1 MSAPEQA
8 IALPSSRETRPR
20 SFERLRGVRL
30 GPHHL
35 ALAGVLA
42 LSAVVNMHRLSQ
54 NGYGNIFYSAG
65 VKSMLHSWH
74 NFFFVSFDPGGL
86 IMVDKPPLGLWVQA
100 LSAKLF
106 GFTPLAVLLPEAII
120 GVLSVA
126 LLYLVLARR
135 LGGWAGVAGAL
146 ALAVFPSFVAI
157 SRTNNVDALLI
168 LLMILA
174 CEAALRAC
182 ERGRWGALLASGA
195 LVGLAFNTKTLAAY
209 LIVPGIALAFLLCA
223 PGSLR
228 KRLLQLLAAGAVLLA
243 VSAAWMLAV
252 ELTPASQRPFVGSST
267 DNTELGLTFSYNGFG
282 RVGGQTGGPGQIPV
296 GTGGVGKRVVVG
308 KGGSAK
314 PSPVRTVKAPS
325 APPVFLA
332 NGRERNPI
340 AFGGPVGPL
349 RLFER
354 GLGNQGAWLLPF
366 ALVGLLGFALLVLM
380 PERGGQE
387 SRGGEELKQR
397 GDGHPAI
404 DVEEQRGNED
414 PAVGGGE
421 QHSSEP
427 PRRYPDRRDPRL
439 ALLVVLGGWLLVEA
453 AVLSLSKGIVHP
465 YYVSAL
471 GPGVAAMF
479 GTGAYAFARF
489 ARRGD
494 WRLLLLAGAAGATVP
509 AQLVLLHRD
518 HYMSWFTAP
527 LIAATIAT
535 LLLIAVL
542 SLTPTLRGLAPGAIA
557 LLIGVLCIA
566 PAVYGASNWLAPVQS
581 TFPAAGPRA
590 AAGPGGYGV
599 NDEHVKVDRSLLNYA
614 EGHGAGTRWSV
625 LVDAANTA
633 SPMILLG
640 GHAGS
645 LGGFSG
651 TDPALDGRRL
661 GLYVAS
667 SKARYVLL
675 GGEFSTRGGTKATEA
690 VQRVCRVVPTRTWL
704 PRPLEPNGLILFDC
718 AGRARQLAAS

>member
-1 MSAPEQA
+1 MSATQPA
-8 IALPSSRETRPR
+8 ATLARPR
-20 SFERLRGVRL
+20 RALASPLQRL
-30 GPHHL
+30 GLHHL

-42 LSAVVNMHRLSQ
+42 LSAVLNVHRLSQ

-65 VKSMLHSWH
+65 VKSMLRSWH

-86 IMVDKPPLGLWVQA
+86 IMVDKPPLGLWLQA
-100 LSAKLF
+100 ASAKLF
-106 GFTPLAVLLPEAII
+106 GFAPLSLLLPEAII
-120 GVLSVA
+120 GVLAVA

-174 CEAALRAC
+174 GEAALRAC
-182 ERGRWGALLASGA
+182 ERGRWVPLLCSGA

-209 LIVPGIALAFLLCA
+209 LVAPPIALAFALCA
-223 PGSLR
+223 AGSLR
-228 KRLLQLLAAGAVLLA
+228 RRLVQLLAAAAVLLA

-296 GTGGVGKRVVVG
+296 GAGGVAKRVTPAPG
-308 KGGSAK
+308 AAK
-314 PSPVRTVKAPS
+314 PSPVRTVKATNPQ
-325 APPVFLA
+325 AVFLA

-349 RLFER
+349 RLFQR
-354 GLGNQGAWLLPF
+354 GLDSQGAWLLPF
-366 ALVGLLGFALLVLM
+366 AMVGLLAFALLVLM
-380 PERGGQE
+380 PGSAAE
-387 SRGGEELKQR
+387 
-397 GDGHPAI
+397 
-404 DVEEQRGNED
+404 
-414 PAVGGGE
+414 
-421 QHSSEP
+421 
-427 PRRYPDRRDPRL
+427 RDPDGAAAPSSHATLDGSRAGWWTRVDRPHL
-439 ALLVVLGGWLLVEA
+439 ALLIVFGGWLVVEA

-471 GPGVAAMF
+471 GPGVATMF
-479 GTGAYAFARF
+479 GAGAYAFARF
-489 ARRGD
+489 ATRRD
-494 WRLLLLAGAAGATVP
+494 WRLLLLAVAAAATVP
-509 AQLVLLHRD
+509 AQLVLLHHD
-518 HYMSWFTAP
+518 HYMLWFTAP
-527 LIAATIAT
+527 LIAATVAT
-535 LLLIAVL
+535 VALVGLLSLVPSVRRAAPAALALVLGVLLIA
-542 SLTPTLRGLAPGAIA
+542 PG
-557 LLIGVLCIA
+557 
-566 PAVYGASNWLAPVQS
+566 VYAASNWLAPVQS

-599 NDEHVKVDRSLLNYA
+599 DTRHVDVDRALLRYVA
-614 EGHGAGTRWSV
+614 SHGQGSRWSV
-625 LVDAANTA
+625 LADASNTA

-640 GHAGS
+640 SDAGS

-651 TDPALDGRRL
+651 TDPALDGRGL
-661 GLYVAS
+661 GAYVRGGE
-667 SKARYVLL
+667 ARYVLL

-690 VQRVCRVVPTRTWL
+690 VQRACRVVHARTWL
-704 PRPLEPNGLILFDC
+704 PRPLQPDGLILFDC
-718 AGRARQLAAS
+718 AGRARQLAAA

>member
-8 IALPSSRETRPR
+8 VSLPRAQETRAR
-20 SFERLRGVRL
+20 SFERLRGLRL

-35 ALAGVLA
+35 ALACVLA
-42 LSAVVNMHRLSQ
+42 VSAVVNVHRISQ

-65 VKSMLHSWH
+65 VKSMLRSWH

-146 ALAVFPSFVAI
+146 ALAVFPSFVAV

-182 ERGRWGALLASGA
+182 ERGRWGALLCSGA

-209 LIVPGIALAFLLCA
+209 LVVPGIALAFLLCA

-267 DNTELGLTFSYNGFG
+267 DNSELGLTFSYNGFG

-296 GTGGVGKRVVVG
+296 GTGGVAKRVAPG
-308 KGGSAK
+308 KGGTAK
-314 PSPVRTVKAPS
+314 PSPVHTVKAPS

-366 ALVGLLGFALLVLM
+366 ALVGLLGLALLVLM
-380 PERGGQE
+380 PERGEREPRLIEGLSTE
-387 SRGGEELKQR
+387 T
-397 GDGHPAI
+397 
-404 DVEEQRGNED
+404 EQPG
-414 PAVGGGE
+414 AGAT
-421 QHSSEP
+421 
-427 PRRYPDRRDPRL
+427 PRSFPDRRDPRL
-439 ALLVVLGGWLLVEA
+439 ALLIVLGGWLLAEA

-479 GTGAYAFARF
+479 GAGAYAFAQF
-489 ARRGD
+489 AGRRD
-494 WRLLLLAGAAGATVP
+494 WRLLLLAGAAAATVP

-527 LIAATIAT
+527 LIAATIAA
-535 LLLIAVL
+535 LLLVAAL
-542 SLTPTLRGLAPGAIA
+542 SLMPALRRLAPGAIA

-566 PAVYGASNWLAPVQS
+566 PAVYAASNWLAPVQS

-590 AAGPGGYGV
+590 ASGPGGYGV
-599 NDEHVKVDRSLLNYA
+599 NDEHVKVDRSLLDYA
-614 EGHGAGTRWSV
+614 EGHRAGTRWSV

-640 GHAGS
+640 GRAGS

-651 TDPALDGRRL
+651 TDPALDGRGL
-661 GLYVAS
+661 GAYVAAG
-667 SKARYVLL
+667 KARYVLL

-718 AGRARQLAAS
+718 AGRARPLAAS

>member
-8 IALPSSRETRPR
+8 LALPSSHETRAR
-20 SFERLRGVRL
+20 SLERLRGVRL

-42 LSAVVNMHRLSQ
+42 LSAVVNMHRISQ

-65 VKSMLHSWH
+65 VKSMLRSWH
-74 NFFFVSFDPGGL
+74 NFLFVSFDPGGL

-182 ERGRWGALLASGA
+182 ERGRWGALLWSGA
-195 LVGLAFNTKTLAAY
+195 LVGLAFNCKTLAAY
-209 LIVPGIALAFLLCA
+209 LIVPALALAFLLCA

-296 GTGGVGKRVVVG
+296 GTGGVAKRVAPG
-308 KGGSAK
+308 KGRSAK
-314 PSPVRTVKAPS
+314 PSPVHTVKAPS

-380 PERGGQE
+380 PEREGRE
-387 SRGGEELKQR
+387 SRVGEELQRRGGE
-397 GDGHPAI
+397 HPAL
-404 DVEEQRGNED
+404 DGEEQ
-414 PAVGGGE
+414 
-421 QHSSEP
+421 SSVP
-427 PRRYPDRRDPRL
+427 PRERPDRRDPRL
-439 ALLVVLGGWLLVEA
+439 AVLIVLGGWLLAEA

-471 GPGVAAMF
+471 GPGVAAML
-479 GTGAYAFARF
+479 GAGAYAFAQF
-489 ARRGD
+489 ARRRD
-494 WRLLLLAGAAGATVP
+494 WRLLLLAAAAATTVP
-509 AQLVLLHRD
+509 AQIVLLHRD

-535 LLLIAVL
+535 LLLVALLALV
-542 SLTPTLRGLAPGAIA
+542 PKLRRLAPGATA
-557 LLIGVLCIA
+557 LVLGVLCIA
-566 PAVYGASNWLAPVQS
+566 PAVYAASNWLAPVQS

-590 AAGPGGYGV
+590 ASGPGGYGV
-599 NDEHVKVDRSLLNYA
+599 NDEHVKVDRSLLDYA

-640 GHAGS
+640 GQAGS

-651 TDPALDGRRL
+651 TDPALDGRGL
-661 GLYVAS
+661 GVYVAS
-667 SKARYVLL
+667 DKARYVLL

-704 PRPLEPNGLILFDC
+704 PRPLQPNGLILFDC

>member
-1 MSAPEQA
+1 MSAPGRA
-8 IALPSSRETRPR
+8 ATLPASRRPLAAG
-20 SFERLRGVRL
+20 FERLRALRPGL
-30 GPHHL
+30 HHV

-42 LSAVVNMHRLSQ
+42 LSAVLDLHRLSQ

-65 VKSMLHSWH
+65 VKSMLRSWH

-86 IMVDKPPLGLWVQA
+86 LMVDKPPLGLWLQA
-100 LSAKLF
+100 ASAELF
-106 GFTPLAVLLPEAII
+106 GFTPTSLLLPEAIM
-120 GVLSVA
+120 GVLAVA
-126 LLYLVLARR
+126 LLYYVLARR
-135 LGGWAGVAGAL
+135 LGGWAGVAGAA

-157 SRTNNVDALLI
+157 SRTNNVDAPLI

-182 ERGRWGALLASGA
+182 ERGRWGALLWSGA
-195 LVGLAFNTKTLAAY
+195 LIGLAFNTKTLAAY
-209 LIVPGIALAFLLCA
+209 LIVPPIALAFLLCA
-223 PGSLR
+223 PGPLR
-228 KRLLQLLAAGAVLLA
+228 RRLAQLLAAGAVLLA

-252 ELTPASQRPFVGSST
+252 EVTPASQRPFVGSST

-296 GTGGVGKRVVVG
+296 GAGGVAKRVTPSKRG
-308 KGGSAK
+308 AAA
-314 PSPVRTVKAPS
+314 PSPVRTVKVPS

-366 ALVGLLGFALLVLM
+366 ALVGLLGFALLVLL
-380 PERGGQE
+380 PGRADGQGAA
-387 SRGGEELKQR
+387 RA
-397 GDGHPAI
+397 DGQAGANRQTSARP
-404 DVEEQRGNED
+404 G
-414 PAVGGGE
+414 
-421 QHSSEP
+421 
-427 PRRYPDRRDPRL
+427 RRDPRL
-439 ALLVVLGGWLLVEA
+439 AVLIVLGGWLLIEA

-471 GPGVAAMF
+471 GPGVAAMVGA
-479 GTGAYAFARF
+479 GTYAFAQF
-489 ARRGD
+489 ARRPD
-494 WRLLLLAGAAGATVP
+494 WRLLLLVAAAAATVP
-509 AQLVLLHRD
+509 AQIVLLHRD

-527 LIAATIAT
+527 LIAATLAT
-535 LLLIAVL
+535 LLLVGVL
-542 SLTPTLRGLAPGAIA
+542 ALTRLRPLAPCAIA
-557 LLIGVLCIA
+557 LVLGTLLIA
-566 PAVYGASNWLAPVQS
+566 PAVYAASNWLAPVQS

-599 NDEHVKVDRSLLNYA
+599 NDEHVSVDRALLDYVEA
-614 EGHGAGTRWSV
+614 HGAGTRWSV
-625 LVDAANTA
+625 LTDAANTA

-640 GHAGS
+640 GAAGS

-651 TDPALDGRRL
+651 TDPSLDGPGL
-661 GLYVAS
+661 GAYVRTRQ
-667 SKARYVLL
+667 ARYVIL
-675 GGEFSTRGGTKATEA
+675 GGEFSTRGGTRATEA
-690 VQRVCRVVPTRTWL
+690 VQRACRVVHTRSWL

-718 AGRARQLAAS
+718 AGRERQLASS

>member
-1 MSAPEQA
+1 MNAPEQA
-8 IALPSSRETRPR
+8 VTLPSSHETRAR
-20 SFERLRGVRL
+20 SLERLRGVRL
-30 GPHHL
+30 GPDHL

-42 LSAVVNMHRLSQ
+42 LSAVVNVHRLSQ

-65 VKSMLHSWH
+65 VKSMLRSWH

-182 ERGRWGALLASGA
+182 ERGRWGALLCSGA

-228 KRLLQLLAAGAVLLA
+228 KRLSQLLAAGAVLLA
-243 VSAAWMLAV
+243 VSAVWMLAV

-296 GTGGVGKRVVVG
+296 GAGGVGKRVAPG

-314 PSPVRTVKAPS
+314 PSPVHTVKAPS
-325 APPVFLA
+325 APPVFLS

-387 SRGGEELKQR
+387 SRVGDDLKQR
-397 GDGHPAI
+397 GGEDPAA
-404 DVEEQRGNED
+404 DVEEQRS
-414 PAVGGGE
+414 GG
-421 QHSSEP
+421 P
-427 PRRYPDRRDPRL
+427 PRGRPDRRWPIFDRSRL
-439 ALLVVLGGWLLVEA
+439 ALLIVLGGWLLAEA

-479 GTGAYAFARF
+479 GAGAYAFAQF

-494 WRLLLLAGAAGATVP
+494 WRLLLLAGAAAATVP

-518 HYMSWFTAP
+518 HYMSWFTTP
-527 LIAATIAT
+527 LIAATIAA
-535 LLLIAVL
+535 LLLVAVL
-542 SLTPTLRGLAPGAIA
+542 SLMPALRRLAPGAIA
-557 LLIGVLCIA
+557 LVIGVLCIA

-590 AAGPGGYGV
+590 ASGPGGYGV

-625 LVDAANTA
+625 FVDAANTA

-640 GHAGS
+640 GQAGS

-651 TDPALDGRRL
+651 TDPALDGRGL
-661 GLYVAS
+661 GVYVAS
-667 SKARYVLL
+667 GKARYVLL
-675 GGEFSTRGGTKATEA
+675 GGEFSTRGGTMATEA

-718 AGRARQLAAS
+718 AGRARQLAAA

>member
-1 MSAPEQA
+1 MSAPGQA
-8 IALPSSRETRPR
+8 VTRPSAHR
-20 SFERLRGVRL
+20 TRARGFERLRGARL

-42 LSAVVNMHRLSQ
+42 LSAVVNTHRLSQ

-65 VKSMLHSWH
+65 VKSMLRSWH

-126 LLYLVLARR
+126 LLYLLLARR
-135 LGGWAGVAGAL
+135 IGGWGGVAGAL

-182 ERGRWGALLASGA
+182 ERGRWAALLCSGA
-195 LVGLAFNTKTLAAY
+195 LVGLAFNTKTLAAF
-209 LIVPGIALAFLLCA
+209 LIVPPIALAFLLCA

-228 KRLLQLLAAGAVLLA
+228 KRLLQLLAGGAVLLA

-267 DNTELGLTFSYNGFG
+267 DNSELGLTFSYNGFG

-296 GTGGVGKRVVVG
+296 GAGGVAKRVAPG
-308 KGGSAK
+308 RGGSAK
-314 PSPVRTVKAPS
+314 PSPVHTVKAPS
-325 APPVFLA
+325 TPPVFLA

-366 ALVGLLGFALLVLM
+366 ALVGLLAFALLVLV
-380 PERGGQE
+380 PG
-387 SRGGEELKQR
+387 RGGEESRVGADLQQGG
-397 GDGHPAI
+397 GD
-404 DVEEQRGNED
+404 E
-414 PAVGGGE
+414 PAVDGE
-421 QHSSEP
+421 RQPSGAA
-427 PRRYPDRRDPRL
+427 PRGHPDRRDPRV
-439 ALLVVLGGWLLVEA
+439 ALLIVLGGWLLAEA

-479 GTGAYAFARF
+479 GAGGYAFARF
-489 ARRGD
+489 AKRRD
-494 WRLLLLAGAAGATVP
+494 WRLLLLAGAAAATVP

-518 HYMSWFTAP
+518 HYMSWFGTP
-527 LIAATIAT
+527 LIAATVAA
-535 LLLIAVL
+535 LLLAGAL
-542 SLTPTLRGLAPGAIA
+542 SLLPAVRRLAPGAIA
-557 LLIGVLCIA
+557 LLLGVLCIA
-566 PAVYGASNWLAPVQS
+566 PGVYAASNWLAPVQS

-590 AAGPGGYGV
+590 ASGPGGYGV
-599 NDEHVKVDRSLLNYA
+599 NDEHVEVDRSLLNYV

-625 LVDAANTA
+625 LVDASNTA

-651 TDPALDGRRL
+651 TDPALDGRGL
-661 GLYVAS
+661 GDYVAAGE
-667 SKARYVLL
+667 ARYVLL

-704 PRPLEPNGLILFDC
+704 PRPLQPNGLILFDC
-718 AGRARQLAAS
+718 AGRARRLAAA

>member
-8 IALPSSRETRPR
+8 VSLPRSQETRAR
-20 SFERLRGVRL
+20 SFERLRGLRL

-42 LSAVVNMHRLSQ
+42 LSAVVNLHRISQ

-65 VKSMLHSWH
+65 VKSMLRSWH

-146 ALAVFPSFVAI
+146 ALAVFPSFVAV

-182 ERGRWGALLASGA
+182 ERGRWGALLCSGA

-209 LIVPGIALAFLLCA
+209 LVVPGIALAFLLCA

-267 DNTELGLTFSYNGFG
+267 DNSELGLTFSYNGFG

-296 GTGGVGKRVVVG
+296 GTGGVAKRVAPG
-308 KGGSAK
+308 KGGTAK
-314 PSPVRTVKAPS
+314 PSPVHTVKAPS

-366 ALVGLLGFALLVLM
+366 ALVGLLGLALLVLM
-380 PERGGQE
+380 PERGEREPRLIEGLSTE
-387 SRGGEELKQR
+387 T
-397 GDGHPAI
+397 
-404 DVEEQRGNED
+404 EQPG
-414 PAVGGGE
+414 AGAT
-421 QHSSEP
+421 
-427 PRRYPDRRDPRL
+427 PRSFPDRRDPRL
-439 ALLVVLGGWLLVEA
+439 ALLIVLGGWLLAEA

-479 GTGAYAFARF
+479 GAGAYAFAQF
-489 ARRGD
+489 AGRRD
-494 WRLLLLAGAAGATVP
+494 WRLLLLAGAAAATVP

-527 LIAATIAT
+527 LIAATIAA
-535 LLLIAVL
+535 LLLVAAL
-542 SLTPTLRGLAPGAIA
+542 SLMPALRRLAPGAIA
-557 LLIGVLCIA
+557 LLVGVLCIA
-566 PAVYGASNWLAPVQS
+566 PAVYAASNWLAPVQS

-590 AAGPGGYGV
+590 ASGPGGYGV
-599 NDEHVKVDRSLLNYA
+599 NDEHVKVDRSLLDYA
-614 EGHGAGTRWSV
+614 EGHRAGTRWSV

-640 GHAGS
+640 GRAGS

-651 TDPALDGRRL
+651 TDPALDGRGL
-661 GLYVAS
+661 GVYVAAG
-667 SKARYVLL
+667 KARYVLL

-718 AGRARQLAAS
+718 AGRARRLAAS

>member
-1 MSAPEQA
+1 MNTPEQA
-8 IALPSSRETRPR
+8 ATLPSSRETRAR
-20 SFERLRGVRL
+20 RIERLRSVRL

-35 ALAGVLA
+35 ALACVLA
-42 LSAVVNMHRLSQ
+42 LSAVVNIHRLSQ

-65 VKSMLHSWH
+65 VKSMLRSWH

-209 LIVPGIALAFLLCA
+209 LIVPPIALAFLLCA

-228 KRLLQLLAAGAVLLA
+228 KRLLQLLAGGAVLLA

-296 GTGGVGKRVVVG
+296 GAGGVGKRVAPG
-308 KGGSAK
+308 KSGSVK
-314 PSPVRTVKAPS
+314 PSPVHTVKAPS
-325 APPVFLA
+325 TPPVFLA

-366 ALVGLLGFALLVLM
+366 ALVGLLGFALLVLI
-380 PERGGQE
+380 PERDGQQ
-387 SRGGEELKQR
+387 SR
-397 GDGHPAI
+397 
-404 DVEEQRGNED
+404 
-414 PAVGGGE
+414 
-421 QHSSEP
+421 
-427 PRRYPDRRDPRL
+427 DRRDPRL
-439 ALLVVLGGWLLVEA
+439 AVLIVLGGWLLVEA

-471 GPGVAAMF
+471 GPGVAAMV
-479 GTGAYAFARF
+479 GAGAYAFTQFTRQ
-489 ARRGD
+489 RD
-494 WRLLLLAGAAGATVP
+494 WRLLLLVAAGAATVP
-509 AQLVLLHRD
+509 AQIVLLHRD
-518 HYMSWFTAP
+518 HYMSWFTP
-527 LIAATIAT
+527 VLIAATIAA
-535 LLLIAVL
+535 LVLVAVL
-542 SLTPTLRGLAPGAIA
+542 SLTAALRRLAPAAIA
-557 LLIGVLCIA
+557 LAIGVLCIA

-590 AAGPGGYGV
+590 ASGPGGYGV
-599 NDEHVKVDRSLLNYA
+599 NDEHVKVDRSLLDYA

-640 GHAGS
+640 GRAGS

-651 TDPALDGRRL
+651 TDPALDGRGL
-661 GLYVAS
+661 GAYVAGG
-667 SKARYVLL
+667 KARYVLL

-704 PRPLEPNGLILFDC
+704 PRPLQPNGLILFDC
-718 AGRARQLAAS
+718 AGRARRLAAS

>member
-1 MSAPEQA
+1 MSATQPA
-8 IALPSSRETRPR
+8 ATLARPR
-20 SFERLRGVRL
+20 RALASPLQRL
-30 GPHHL
+30 GLHHL

-42 LSAVVNMHRLSQ
+42 LSAVLNVHRLSQ

-65 VKSMLHSWH
+65 VKSMLRSWH

-100 LSAKLF
+100 ASAKLF
-106 GFTPLAVLLPEAII
+106 GFSPLSLLLPEAII
-120 GVLSVA
+120 GVLAVA
-126 LLYLVLARR
+126 LLYFVLARR

-174 CEAALRAC
+174 GEAALRAC
-182 ERGRWGALLASGA
+182 ERGRWVPLLCSGA

-209 LIVPGIALAFLLCA
+209 LIAPPIALAFVLCA
-223 PGSLR
+223 GGSLR
-228 KRLLQLLAAGAVLLA
+228 RRLVQLLAAGAVLLA

-296 GTGGVGKRVVVG
+296 GAGGVAKRVAPATG
-308 KGGSAK
+308 AAK
-314 PSPVRTVKAPS
+314 PSPVRTVKATN
-325 APPVFLA
+325 APAVFLA

-340 AFGGPVGPL
+340 AFGRPVGPL

-366 ALVGLLGFALLVLM
+366 AVVGLLAFALLVLM
-380 PERGGQE
+380 PA
-387 SRGGEELKQR
+387 SGGELDADPGGFSHAAPR
-397 GDGHPAI
+397 GSREGWWTHVDL
-404 DVEEQRGNED
+404 R
-414 PAVGGGE
+414 
-421 QHSSEP
+421 
-427 PRRYPDRRDPRL
+427 RL
-439 ALLVVLGGWLLVEA
+439 ALLIVFGGWLVIEGG
-453 AVLSLSKGIVHP
+453 VLSLSKGIVHP

-479 GTGAYAFARF
+479 GAGAYAFARF
-489 ARRGD
+489 ATRRD
-494 WRLLLLAGAAGATVP
+494 WRLLLLALAAGATVP

-527 LIAATIAT
+527 LIAATVVTVA
-535 LLLIAVL
+535 LVGVLSLVPSVRRAAPGALALVLAVLLIA
-542 SLTPTLRGLAPGAIA
+542 PG
-557 LLIGVLCIA
+557 
-566 PAVYGASNWLAPVQS
+566 VYAASNWLAPVQS

-599 NDEHVKVDRSLLNYA
+599 DTQHVAVDRALLRYLA
-614 EGHGAGTRWSV
+614 AHGQGSRWSV
-625 LVDAANTA
+625 LADASNTA

-640 GHAGS
+640 SDAGS

-651 TDPALDGRRL
+651 TDPALDGPGL
-661 GLYVAS
+661 GAYVS
-667 SKARYVLL
+667 SGEARYVLL

-690 VQRVCRVVPTRTWL
+690 VQQACRVVHTRSWL
-704 PRPLEPNGLILFDC
+704 RRPLQSDGLILFDC
-718 AGRARQLAAS
+718 AGRARQLAAA

>member
-1 MSAPEQA
+1 MSAPGQA
-8 IALPSSRETRPR
+8 ATLPSSRETRAR
-20 SFERLRGVRL
+20 GFERLRGVRP

-65 VKSMLHSWH
+65 VKSMLRSWH

-106 GFTPLAVLLPEAII
+106 AFTPLAVLLPEAII

-126 LLYLVLARR
+126 LLHLLLARR

-182 ERGRWGALLASGA
+182 ERGRWGALLCSGA
-195 LVGLAFNTKTLAAY
+195 LVGLAFNCKTLAAY
-209 LIVPGIALAFLLCA
+209 LIVPPIALAFLLCA

-228 KRLLQLLAAGAVLLA
+228 KRLLQLLAGGAVLLA

-296 GTGGVGKRVVVG
+296 GAGGVGKRVAPG

-314 PSPVRTVKAPS
+314 PSPVHTVTAPS

-380 PERGGQE
+380 PERGGRE
-387 SRGGEELKQR
+387 SRVGEQLRRR
-397 GDGHPAI
+397 G
-404 DVEEQRGNED
+404 RED
-414 PAVGGGE
+414 PAVDGE
-421 QHSSEP
+421 QQHSGAAPSRE
-427 PRRYPDRRDPRL
+427 PDRRWPIFDRSRVAVL
-439 ALLVVLGGWLLVEA
+439 IVLGGWLLVEA

-479 GTGAYAFARF
+479 GAGAYAFAQF

-494 WRLLLLAGAAGATVP
+494 WRLLLLAGAAAATVP

-518 HYMSWFTAP
+518 HYMLWFTVP
-527 LIAATIAT
+527 LIAATIAA
-535 LLLIAVL
+535 LLLVGVL
-542 SLTPTLRGLAPGAIA
+542 SLMPTLRRLAPGAIA

-590 AAGPGGYGV
+590 ASGPGGYGV
-599 NDEHVKVDRSLLNYA
+599 NDEHVKVDRSLLAYA
-614 EGHGAGTRWSV
+614 EGHHGGTRWSV

-640 GHAGS
+640 GQAGS

-651 TDPALDGRRL
+651 TDPALDGRGL
-661 GLYVAS
+661 GVYVAS
-667 SKARYVLL
+667 GKARYVLL

-704 PRPLEPNGLILFDC
+704 PRPLQPNGLILFDC
-718 AGRARQLAAS
+718 AGRARRLAAS

>member
-8 IALPSSRETRPR
+8 VTLPSSRETRAR
-20 SFERLRGVRL
+20 GFERLRGVRL

-42 LSAVVNMHRLSQ
+42 LSAIVNMHRLSQ

-65 VKSMLHSWH
+65 VKSMLRSWH

-126 LLYLVLARR
+126 LLYFVLARR

-168 LLMILA
+168 ILMTLA

-182 ERGRWGALLASGA
+182 ERGRWGALLCSGA

-228 KRLLQLLAAGAVLLA
+228 KRLLQLLAGGAVLLA

-296 GTGGVGKRVVVG
+296 GTGGVAKRVAPG

-314 PSPVRTVKAPS
+314 PSPVHTVKAPS

-366 ALVGLLGFALLVLM
+366 ALVGLLGFALLVLT
-380 PERGGQE
+380 PERGEPE
-387 SRGGEELKQR
+387 SLLAEGPCTAAEEPSA
-397 GDGHPAI
+397 GAP
-404 DVEEQRGNED
+404 
-414 PAVGGGE
+414 
-421 QHSSEP
+421 P
-427 PRRYPDRRDPRL
+427 PRSPDRRWPIFDRSRL
-439 ALLVVLGGWLLVEA
+439 ALLIVLGGWLLAEA

-479 GTGAYAFARF
+479 GAGAYAFVRF
-489 ARRGD
+489 ARRRD
-494 WRLLLLAGAAGATVP
+494 WRLLLLAGAAAATVP

-527 LIAATIAT
+527 LIAATIA
-535 LLLIAVL
+535 LLLLVGVL
-542 SLTPTLRGLAPGAIA
+542 SLTPALRRLAPSAIA

-566 PAVYGASNWLAPVQS
+566 PAVYSASNWLAPVQS

-590 AAGPGGYGV
+590 ASGPGGYGV

-614 EGHGAGTRWSV
+614 EGHRAGTRWSV

-651 TDPALDGRRL
+651 TDPALDGRGL
-661 GLYVAS
+661 GAYVAS
-667 SKARYVLL
+667 GKARYVLL

-704 PRPLEPNGLILFDC
+704 PRPLQPNGLILFDC
-718 AGRARQLAAS
+718 AGRARQLAAA